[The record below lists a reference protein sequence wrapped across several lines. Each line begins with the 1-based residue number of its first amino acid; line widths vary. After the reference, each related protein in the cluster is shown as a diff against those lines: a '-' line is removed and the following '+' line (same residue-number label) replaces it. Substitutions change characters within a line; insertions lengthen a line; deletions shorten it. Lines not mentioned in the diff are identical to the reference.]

1 MAESNSLTVYVVDD
15 DASVRDALEL
25 FLRTVGENVRTF
37 ESGDAF
43 LDEYSPDWRGCI
55 LLDIQMPG
63 TSGVDVQ
70 EKLIERS
77 CTMPIIFV
85 TGNADVPMAV
95 EAMHQGAFDFIQKPY
110 RDEELM
116 ERISQAMETHRQTQD
131 EAEYRQSIRNR
142 IETLTPREREVMQHV
157 VSGAANK
164 VVAMDLGLSQRT
176 VEVHRSRVMEKM
188 GARSLAELVRMSMSA
203 PL

>member
-1 MAESNSLTVYVVDD
+1 MPEIKPLTVYVVDD
-15 DASVRDALEL
+15 DAAVRDSLDL
-25 FLRTVGENVRTF
+25 FLRAVGERVRTF

-43 LDEYSPDWRGCI
+43 LDAYSPEWRGCI

-70 EKLIERS
+70 EKLIKMN

-110 RDEELM
+110 RDDELM
-116 ERISQAMETHRQTQD
+116 ERISQAMEIHRQSQD
-131 EAEYRQSIRNR
+131 EAEYCKDIQRRAA
-142 IETLTPREREVMQHV
+142 TLTPREREVMQHV

-188 GARSLAELVRMSMSA
+188 GARSLAELVRMSISA
-203 PL
+203 SL

>member
-1 MAESNSLTVYVVDD
+1 MAETNPLTIYVVDD
-15 DASVRDALEL
+15 DAAIRDSLNL
-25 FLRTVGENVRTF
+25 FLTVVGENVQTF

-43 LDEYSPDWRGCI
+43 LGAYSPAWRGCI

-70 EKLIERS
+70 EQLLEKR

-85 TGNADVPMAV
+85 TGNADVPIAV

-110 RDEELM
+110 HDEELM
-116 ERISQAMETHRQTQD
+116 ERISQAMKVHRQMQD
-131 EAEYRQSIRNR
+131 AADQHEDIQCR
-142 IETLTPREREVMQHV
+142 IKMLTPREHEVMQHV

-164 VVAMDLGLSQRT
+164 VVAMDLGLSQQT

-188 GARSLAELVRMSMSA
+188 GARSLAELVRMSLSISS
-203 PL
+203 